1 MERYLRVLD
10 DMERLLDEAMEIA
23 RKGTAAI
30 RELEEMGVFKL
41 LIMIDRGEV
50 IVLRK
55 DEAVCPI
62 CGYEF

>member
-1 MERYLRVLD
+1 MERYQRVLD
-10 DMERLLDEAMEIA
+10 DMERLTERAIEIA
-23 RKGTAAI
+23 EKGIEALK
-30 RELEEMGVFKL
+30 ELKEMGVFKL

-62 CGYEF
+62 CRYEF